1 MFALRLLPALM
12 IVAAVLGLPT
22 FAAAAPAD
30 SVKQDGAKQDAAK
43 QDVFAST
50 VRPLMMKYCGDCHHP
65 EDDANH
71 FRFLDAK
78 SPDDV
83 ARMRGLWRNA
93 IMQLENRT
101 MPPAD
106 EAQPSEQERLQ
117 VISWVDQFLRKS
129 ALDSPPYAG
138 QVTIRR
144 LNRREYDNT
153 VRDLLGPEMDFS
165 NTFPKDG
172 SGGEGFDNNG
182 ETLFLPPI
190 LMERYLEASQ
200 KIVDA
205 VVIVPPLKRTFEP
218 ADFFAR
224 SSRDKNDDAKEKNT
238 SQTDLLIQVFT
249 ASEYRLQ
256 LRLKSDSQPE
266 AVALLVDDLVAGQF
280 SETDAEKKDGRVVKL
295 RLEPGWHVFTLEA
308 DQPFSVDSLRIE
320 QVGKGPSDK
329 QKKFHAR
336 LFKPAEQLEKPR
348 SREAAEV
355 LLQDF
360 LPRAFR
366 RPVTPEEVQAF
377 LSLYDRAAER
387 GEPFEAAVKLAVQG
401 VLVSPHFLF
410 RVEEAPASQQIE
422 SISAHELAVRLS
434 YFLWSSMPDDELFA
448 AARSGKL
455 LEDDELS
462 RQLTRML
469 KDPKAD
475 QFFEEF
481 TGQWL
486 GTSEVGR
493 LVAPSTT
500 TFKGEFTSDLLV
512 DMRREPVEMV
522 RYLTLEDRS
531 LLELISADYSFIN
544 HRLAKHYGIDDFEG
558 KPFRK
563 YEYTDGRRGG
573 LLGMGGVHLL
583 TSYPN
588 RTSPVLRGGWVLET
602 LLGTRVPA
610 PPADVP
616 ELKKPKKGEKLTLR
630 QQLEKHREQASCAAC
645 HNLID
650 PVGFGLEHFDVLGRW
665 REKEDGVEVNAS
677 GVMADGTEF
686 TGLSELK
693 QILAGR
699 QDDFARTV
707 AAKMLGY
714 ALGRSLTDEDQGTVE
729 RLAIDLAQQDF
740 SPQFLI
746 RAVAKS
752 PQFRG
757 RQAIDV
763 VRQVAS
769 H

>member
-1 MFALRLLPALM
+1 MFVSRVLPALL
-12 IVAAVLGLPT
+12 IVAVCFGLPMC
-22 FAAAAPAD
+22 AAAASEDGTNPA
-30 SVKQDGAKQDAAK
+30 A
-43 QDVFAST
+43 FAST

-65 EDDANH
+65 EDDGNH
-71 FRFLDAK
+71 FKFLDAN
-78 SPDDV
+78 SAEDV
-83 ARMRGLWRNA
+83 ASMRSLWRNA

-106 EAQPSEQERLQ
+106 EAQPTEEERLQ
-117 VISWVDQFLRKS
+117 VINWVDQFLRKS
-129 ALDSPPYAG
+129 AIDSPPYAG

-153 VRDLLGPEMDFS
+153 IRDLLGPEMDFS

-205 VVIVPPLKRTFEP
+205 VLIVPPLKKTLTSD
-218 ADFFAR
+218 DFFQR
-224 SSRDKNDDAKEKNT
+224 SDKEAAGQDEKRNAKI
-238 SQTDLLIQVFT
+238 DLLLQIFT
-249 ASEYRLQ
+249 ASEYRIQLQ
-256 LRLKSDSQPE
+256 LKPETQPD
-266 AVALLVDDLVAGQF
+266 VVSLLVDDLQAGQF
-280 SETDAEKKDGRVVKL
+280 AAAESGTGEDAGKAGSRVEKL
-295 RLEPGWHVFTLEA
+295 RLEPGWHVLTLEA
-308 DQPFSVDSLRIE
+308 AQPLSVDSLQIE
-320 QVGKGPSDK
+320 QIGKGPSEK
-329 QKKFHAR
+329 QKQFHAH
-336 LFKPAEQLEKPR
+336 LVKPAENLESPR
-348 SREAAEV
+348 SRQAAEV
-355 LLQDF
+355 ILQNF

-366 RPVTPEEVQAF
+366 RPVSAEEVQAF
-377 LSLYDRAAER
+377 LALYDRAAER
-387 GEPFEAAVKLAVQG
+387 GEPFESSLKLAVQG
-401 VLVSPHFLF
+401 ILVSPHFLF
-410 RVEEAPASQQIE
+410 RVEESAASAEIE
-422 SISAHELAVRLS
+422 AISAHELATRLS

-455 LEDDELS
+455 LEGAELS

-500 TFKGEFTSDLLV
+500 TFKKQFTSDLLV

-522 RYLTLEDRS
+522 RYLTQEDRS
-531 LLELISADYSFIN
+531 LLELITADYSFIN
-544 HRLAKHYGIDDFEG
+544 DRLAKHYGIKDVKG
-558 KPFRK
+558 RQFRK
-563 YEYTDGRRGG
+563 YDYTEGRRGG

-665 REKEDGVEVNAS
+665 RDKEDGVEVNAG
-677 GVMADGTEF
+677 GVMADGTSF
-686 TGLSELK
+686 YGLSELK
-693 QILAGR
+693 QILASR

-729 RLAIDLAQQDF
+729 RLAIDLAKQDF

-746 RAVAKS
+746 RAVALS
-752 PQFRG
+752 PQFRS
-757 RQAIDV
+757 RQIVDV
-763 VRQVAS
+763 AQVAS